1 MNAKFLLPV
10 TGTATTVLAAA
21 LFANVIA
28 CAGLHAGRAVAAGE
42 AATTSG
48 AAPPPVLIADDGGLR
63 PSLPE
68 AVPADAAAH
77 TRSGRYALRT
87 QAVALDFERRGD
99 VVWVDVSCCGFD
111 DAPSARDIVHRLR
124 ATAEVS
130 PDAPVLVQG
139 ADLRL
144 AASVANRLEEEGERR
159 VFLVTR

>member
-28 CAGLHAGRAVAAGE
+28 SAGLHAGRAVAADE
-42 AATTSG
+42 AAPISSATPTPG
-48 AAPPPVLIADDGGLR
+48 LIADDGHLR
-63 PSLPE
+63 PSVPE
-68 AVPADAAAH
+68 AMPADAGAR

-99 VVWVDVSCCGFD
+99 VVWVDAGCCGFD

-139 ADLRL
+139 ADLRR
-144 AASVANRLEEEGERR
+144 AALVANRLEEEGERR